1 MQFVGFQIERVKRG
15 DISESTISNYYK
27 ATKLFCEMN
36 NLTLNW
42 KRIRR
47 GLPLGRDA
55 SNDRA
60 PTVEEIQKLVEYPDR
75 RIKPTIY
82 TMVSSGIRLGAWDYL
97 RWKHV
102 TPITNGLGEVIA
114 AKLIIYPG
122 DREEYYAF
130 ITPEAYN
137 ALKEWMD
144 FRAGYGEKITGES

>member
-102 TPITNGLGEVIA
+102 TSITNGLGEVIA

-137 ALKEWMD
+137 ALKE
-144 FRAGYGEKITGES
+144 

>member
-1 MQFVGFQIERVKRG
+1 
-15 DISESTISNYYK
+15 
-27 ATKLFCEMN
+27 MN
-36 NLTLNW
+36 NLILNW

-47 GLPLGRDA
+47 GLPLGREA

-60 PTVEEIQKLVEYPDR
+60 PTIEEIQKLVEYPDR
-75 RIKPTIY
+75 RIKAIIY

-102 TPITNGLGEVIA
+102 TPMTNGFGEVIA
-114 AKLIIYPG
+114 AKLTIYPG

-130 ITPEAYN
+130 ITSEAYN

-144 FRAGYGEKITGES
+144 FRAEYGEKITGESWVVREHEMTYHG